1 MIYSYDDLMKRIKEY
16 IGDKQDD
23 ETLSFIE
30 DISDSVKQNTEW
42 ERKYKENDDNWRKKY
57 RERFFTDDES
67 ENITNGKSEK
77 NDENNVDITIDDL
90 FKEV

>member
-57 RERFFTDDES
+57 SERFFTNDEPK
-67 ENITNGKSEK
+67 NIED
-77 NDENNVDITIDDL
+77 DENNVDITIDDL